1 MGSKHLKSRQHS
13 RHKLNNTFVVNQNGV
28 CRVFDL
34 SSGGFSFG
42 CTSNR
47 EIPEILIVDIVDD
60 KGLHLLDLSVK
71 TIWAAKNE
79 DLNTASIYEIIVGAA
94 FKNDLSSEQQSA
106 LERLLTFLKDT
117 NES

>member
-13 RHKLNNTFVVNQNGV
+13 RHKLNNTFVVNQSGV

-47 EIPEILIVDIVDD
+47 EIPEILVVDIVDD